1 MNAVK
6 DSYERKA
13 EIEDLFLEDYTSE
26 KLDASGIPFF
36 EKYKD
41 SIPHKR
47 PMWRLNSEKIT
58 LTSSKPIG
66 VKISRGETSFFAD
79 NETLDIYA
87 IGDTIEDAIND
98 FCIQLLD
105 FYEHYYTLDSD
116 QANSNALKLKNTYLN
131 LFTVSSNAN

>member
-6 DSYERKA
+6 DSYERTA
-13 EIEDLFLEDYTSE
+13 QIRDSFLENYTSE
-26 KLDASGIPFF
+26 KLDTSGIPFF
-36 EKYKD
+36 EKYED
-41 SIPHKR
+41 LIPHKR
-47 PMWRLNSEKIT
+47 PMWRFNSEKKT
-58 LTSSKPIG
+58 LTSSKPIA

-105 FYEHYYTLDSD
+105 FYEHYLLY
-116 QANSNALKLKNTYLN
+116 AR
-131 LFTVSSNAN
+131 F

>member
-1 MNAVK
+1 MNAIK

-13 EIEDLFLEDYTSE
+13 EIEDSFLDLEN
-26 KLDASGIPFF
+26 
-36 EKYKD
+36 YKD

-47 PMWRLNSEKIT
+47 PMWRFNSEKKT
-58 LTSSKPIG
+58 LTSSKPIV

-105 FYEHYYTLDSD
+105 FYEHYRTLDSD
-116 QANSNALKLKNTYLN
+116 EANSNALKLKKTYLN
-131 LFTVSSNAN
+131 LFTVSSHAN

>member
-6 DSYERKA
+6 DSYDRKA
-13 EIEDLFLEDYTSE
+13 EIENYTRE
-26 KLDASGIPFF
+26 KPDASGIPFF
-36 EKYKD
+36 DQYKD
-41 SIPHKR
+41 LIPDKR
-47 PMWRLNSEKIT
+47 PMWEFNSEKIT
-58 LTSSKPIG
+58 LTSSKPIA

-98 FCIQLLD
+98 FGIQLLD
-105 FYEHYYTLDSD
+105 FYEHYCALDSD

-131 LFTVSSNAN
+131 LFTVS